1 MIPEYREDFNAR
13 FTPEKYQQFL
23 RTIDE
28 RSGAHVDFRCSETAC
43 FFPAELLNRMAEA
56 GRDLAWQLVSNPD
69 YLAAADAAIPPA
81 FRVAND
87 TDRPLFL
94 QADFGIIRAADG
106 SYEPRLV
113 EIQGFPSLYGFQLTL
128 AHAYRDVY
136 ELDPSLE
143 TVLGGLDEA
152 GYNAALREAIV
163 GAYDPQN
170 VVLLEIDPLAQKT
183 LPDFLVTEQICGIRT
198 VDIRDVRRQGDRLY
212 YEREGTLVPIQRIY
226 NRAIA
231 DELIRRNI
239 KLPFDLGADL
249 DVEWAGHPNWF
260 FRISK
265 FSLPWLRH
273 PTVPATWLLSEVRE
287 LPLPPERLVLKPL
300 FSFAGLGVRVGP
312 TREEIDAVPADQR
325 HEYILQ
331 ERVNFVPV
339 IHTPPGDAQAEV
351 RVMYLW
357 TGGFERDGLLPV
369 NTIVRTGRG
378 KMMGVD
384 HNKNLEWV
392 GASAGFY
399 PKANSGQLV
408 VG

>member
-1 MIPEYREDFNAR
+1 MIAKYREDFNAR
-13 FTPEKYQQFL
+13 YTPQKYQQFL
-23 RTIDE
+23 HEIDQ

-43 FFPAELLNRMAEA
+43 FFPEELLNRMAEA
-56 GRDLAWQLVSNPD
+56 GRDLTWQLISNSD
-69 YLAAADAAIPPA
+69 YLAAADAVIPSA

-94 QADFGIIRAADG
+94 QADFGIVRGADG

-136 ELDPSLE
+136 GLDPSLE
-143 TVLGGLDEA
+143 AILGGLSEA
-152 GYNAALREAIV
+152 DYYAHFRAAVV
-163 GAYDPQN
+163 GAHDPEN
-170 VVLLEIDPLAQKT
+170 VVLLEIDPQTQKT
-183 LPDFLVTEQICGIRT
+183 LPDFLVTERICGICT
-198 VDIRDVRRQGDRLY
+198 VDIRNVRQEGNHLS
-212 YEREGTLVPIQRIY
+212 YERDGVRVPIKRIY

-231 DELIRRNI
+231 DELVRRNI
-239 KLPFDLGADL
+239 ELSFDLSGDL

-265 FSLPWLRH
+265 FSLPWLKH
-273 PTVPATWLLSEVRE
+273 PTVPATWLLSEITE

-312 TREEIDAVPADQR
+312 TKEEIDAVPAALR

-331 ERVNFVPV
+331 ERVDFVPV

-357 TGGFERDGLLPV
+357 TGGFERNGLLPV

-384 HNKNLEWV
+384 HNKNLDWV

-399 PKANSGQLV
+399 PAS
-408 VG
+408 